1 MAGGRKPLLRFSSF
15 LKPHRRW
22 AIGLV
27 VLGLIGFGLF
37 LLTARLVRLIPDRAI
52 ADNDRG
58 LLWTLAGLLLLVE
71 AVKAVSIYWKGV
83 CQTRL
88 RTNMVY
94 DVRQALWRHLQRLSL
109 AFHHSRPTGSLLSR
123 LTTDINAAQQLISA
137 GLVSLAVDIV
147 GAVAAVVMLL
157 LISWRMTVVAMIVLP
172 AYTLL
177 LAKLSPRIREASH
190 EFQEHSAVMSGHAV
204 ERLSGI
210 AVVQSF
216 AQEPSESRRFAST
229 NDSLRVTDIRRSRLA
244 WLQNSL
250 TNFLMQ
256 IGAHSVW
263 IIGGWMVIEGELK
276 IGAIIEFSI
285 ILSLMFGPLTRF
297 SDLTMIYQQSM
308 AAIERVFR
316 IFDIVPE
323 IKNRPNALD
332 KVPGM
337 GGIEFDDVKFEYPD
351 RPPVLRDL
359 SFSVAPGE
367 RVAIVGESGAGKSTL
382 VTLIPRLYDVMGGA
396 IRVDG
401 IDVRDYR
408 IKKLRRS
415 IGIVLQES
423 ILFSGTVRENIEY
436 GRRRASKGDIIAAAK
451 AANAHQFIEELP
463 DGYETLVGERGLQ
476 LSGGQRQRLSIA
488 RTILQNPRILI
499 LDEATSSLDS
509 ESENLITEALQRAM
523 AGRTC
528 MVIAHRLST
537 VINADRILV
546 MKEGRLVEQ
555 GPHEDLLAAGGY
567 YAFLFQQQF
576 GPLQELMSRSGY
588 DLTVPSPGDPIPPD
602 QLSLPLDGLGDGE
615 KRE

>member
-1 MAGGRKPLLRFSSF
+1 MAGSRKPLLRFASF
-15 LKPHRRW
+15 LRPHSRW
-22 AIGLV
+22 AVGLV
-27 VLGLIGFGLF
+27 VLGLIGFGLY
-37 LLTARLVRLIPDRAI
+37 LVTARLVRWIPDRAI
-52 ADNDRG
+52 ADNDRS
-58 LLWTLAGLLLLVE
+58 LLWTLAAVLVVIE
-71 AVKAVSIYWKGV
+71 IVKAISIYWKGL
-83 CQTRL
+83 CQARL
-88 RTNMVY
+88 RTSMVY

-137 GLVSLAVDIV
+137 GLVSLAVDVV
-147 GAVAAVVMLL
+147 GACAAVVILL
-157 LISWRMTVVAMIVLP
+157 TISWQMTLVAFIVLP
-172 AYTLL
+172 AYAVL
-177 LAKLSPRIREASH
+177 LAKLSPRIREASRELH
-190 EFQEHSAVMSGHAV
+190 EHSATMSGHAV

-216 AQEPSESRRFAST
+216 AREPSESARFASASH
-229 NDSLRVTDIRRSRLA
+229 SLRATDVLRSRLS

-250 TNFLMQ
+250 TNFFMQ

-263 IIGGWMVIEGELK
+263 IIGGWMVIEGKLQ

-285 ILSLMFGPLTRF
+285 ILSLMFGPLMRF
-297 SDLTMIYQQSM
+297 SSLMMVYQQSM

-323 IKNRPNALD
+323 IKNRPGALD
-332 KVPGM
+332 KLPGM
-337 GGIEFDDVKFEYPD
+337 GGIEFDNVRFEYPD
-351 RPPVLRDL
+351 RPPVLQDL
-359 SFSVAPGE
+359 TFSVAPGE

-382 VTLIPRLYDVMGGA
+382 VTLVPRLYDIIEGS
-396 IRVDG
+396 IRIDG

-436 GRRRASKGDIIAAAK
+436 GRRKPPMEDVIAAAK
-451 AANAHQFIEELP
+451 AANAHQFIVDLP
-463 DGYETLVGERGLQ
+463 DGYDTLVGERGLQ

-509 ESENLITEALQRAM
+509 ESENLITEALQHVM

-546 MKEGRLVEQ
+546 MKEGQLVEQ
-555 GPHEDLLAAGGY
+555 GPHEQLLAEGGY
-567 YAFLFQQQF
+567 YAHLFQQQF

-588 DLTVPSPGDPIPPD
+588 DLSTPSPDTIPPD
-602 QLSLPLDGLGDGE
+602 QLSLPLDGLDEEGKE
-615 KRE
+615 E